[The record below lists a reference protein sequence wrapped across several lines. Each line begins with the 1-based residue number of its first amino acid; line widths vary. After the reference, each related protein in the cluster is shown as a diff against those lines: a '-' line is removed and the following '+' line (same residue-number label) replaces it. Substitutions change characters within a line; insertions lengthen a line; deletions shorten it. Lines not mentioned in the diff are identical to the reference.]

1 MSPEERLAVLEERMD
16 TQEDLLTRIEKSV
29 TGISATLAKQK
40 GFFGGIVFAVSAI
53 WIVGLAVF
61 SYFKGH

>member
-1 MSPEERLAVLEERMD
+1 MSPEERLAVLEERAN
-16 TQEDLLTRIEKSV
+16 TQEELLKTINTNVDTIK
-29 TGISATLAKQK
+29 GQLASQK

-53 WIVGLAVF
+53 WVVGLAAF